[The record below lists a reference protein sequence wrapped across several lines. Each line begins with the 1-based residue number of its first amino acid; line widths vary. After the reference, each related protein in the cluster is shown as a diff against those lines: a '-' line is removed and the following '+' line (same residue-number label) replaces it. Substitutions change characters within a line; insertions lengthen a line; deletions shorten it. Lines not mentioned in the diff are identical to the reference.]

1 MKNIKNTNN
10 RVLNEKKFVTLQP
23 KSVIMCSLEFLQV
36 DLKGLK
42 DDVTSLDF
50 SLDDSYFAT
59 LDGADVKKGS
69 LHVSV
74 SIRKASGFFEVLIH
88 ASGTLVIPCDRCLE
102 DMEQP
107 VDTDTR
113 LSVRLGSEN
122 SEEGDTVT
130 VAEDEGIL
138 DLTWFIYESVAL
150 AIPIRHVHAPGKC
163 NTAMTHVLEEL
174 SADRSSDE
182 ESDQAIDP
190 RWSKL
195 KQIKIND

>member
-1 MKNIKNTNN
+1 
-10 RVLNEKKFVTLQP
+10 
-23 KSVIMCSLEFLQV
+23 MCNLECLKV

-42 DDVTSLDF
+42 DDETSLVF
-50 SLDDSYFAT
+50 NLDDRYFGA
-59 LDGADVKKGS
+59 LDQTEVRSGS

-74 SIRKASGFFEVLIH
+74 SIRKASGFFELLIH
-88 ASGTLVIPCDRCLE
+88 AAGTVIIPCDRCLE

-107 VDTDTR
+107 VETDAR
-113 LSVRLGSEN
+113 LTVRLGDEDSED
-122 SEEGDTVT
+122 GDTIV

-138 DLTWFIYESVAL
+138 DLTWIIYESVAL

-163 NTAMTHVLEEL
+163 DTAMTNVLEEL

-190 RWSKL
+190 RWEKL
-195 KQIKIND
+195 KNIVVKN

>member
-1 MKNIKNTNN
+1 M
-10 RVLNEKKFVTLQP
+10 QP
-23 KSVIMCSLEFLQV
+23 KSVMMCSLECLKV

-42 DDVTSLDF
+42 DDETSLIFD
-50 SLDDSYFAT
+50 LDDSFFSA
-59 LDGADVKKGS
+59 LDQAEVRSGS

-74 SIRKASGFFEVLIH
+74 SIRKASGFFELLIY
-88 ASGTLVIPCDRCLE
+88 AAGTVIIPCDRCLD

-107 VDTDTR
+107 VDTGLR
-113 LSVRLGSEN
+113 QIVRLGSEN
-122 SEEGDTVT
+122 SEDGDTIV

-138 DLTWFIYESVAL
+138 DLTWIIYESVAL

-163 NTAMTHVLEEL
+163 NTAMTNVLEEL

-190 RWSKL
+190 RWDKL
-195 KQIKIND
+195 KSLSIED